1 MKNQSHYITKFQN
14 NHSIILFKSLLLI
27 LLPTI
32 IFSSNIRL
40 TEGLESCQYTLSDG
54 SKLDLRHLRRN
65 YDYIFQMNRYT
76 YKANFCGA
84 LEDKCPGSIAPAA
97 VFIRSKKY
105 KIKY

>member
-1 MKNQSHYITKFQN
+1 MKNQSNSILKFQN
-14 NHSIILFKSLLLI
+14 NHSIVLFKFFLLI

-40 TEGLESCQYTLSDG
+40 AEGLESCQYTLSDG

-76 YKANFCGA
+76 YKANFCGP
-84 LEDKCPGSIAPAA
+84 LEDKCPGSMAPAA
-97 VFIRSKKY
+97 VFIRSKKFI
-105 KIKY
+105 IKY